1 MEYKWTVLTV
11 TTVGVLMAG
20 IDGRIVVIGLPQVA
34 AALGADAEQ
43 AIWFTQSYV
52 LGSTIA
58 LLFIGRV
65 TDIFGRVKVY
75 TLGFTVFTIGSAL
88 TSLSQVPDH
97 VVVFRMVQGLG
108 SAVLFTN
115 SAALITDATP
125 VNELGLS
132 LGINQVAYR
141 LGSMLGLTFSGL
153 VLTYLD
159 WRALFYVNVPI
170 GIFGTFWAHRR
181 LREIATLERGAP
193 MDWEG
198 FATFTASISF
208 FLLALTFAAYGS
220 AEYPV
225 VESLIAVSFIALAAF
240 LLLERR
246 TKSPLLDLSL
256 LGIREFTGG
265 VVAQLLNAVSWGAVL
280 LLLSIYLQLIRGLP
294 PFQAG
299 LALLPFDL
307 SFLAVGPISGRLS
320 DRFGHVPFTTA
331 GLSLM
336 SLSLYLLS
344 MTNAFTPYLQI
355 AVDFII
361 FGAGIGL
368 FSSPNIRS
376 ILGAGPPQRRGIASG
391 FRATFFFVGFTL
403 SFNLAILVMTLSVP
417 YSVITAVITSFNS
430 PAIGVPEKVLFTTAL
445 SRAYQW
451 FAVLNATAIV
461 PSLLRGK
468 RDAAATSRG
477 SSSIP
482 SNELSAPSTERSSS
496 VLPFSLRP
504 SALRNLTGMLI
515 GKTRRRNRFNPR
527 IFRPESRRK
536 KRWRQSFRST

>member
-75 TLGFTVFTIGSAL
+75 TFGFTVFTIGSAL
-88 TSLSQVPDH
+88 TSLSQAPDH
-97 VVVFRMVQGLG
+97 VIVFRMVQGLG

-153 VLTYLD
+153 ILTYLD

-170 GIFGTFWAHRR
+170 GIFGTYWAHRR
-181 LREIATLERGAP
+181 LKEIARLEIGAP

-198 FATFTASISF
+198 FAAFTVSITS
-208 FLLALTFAAYGS
+208 FLLALTFAAYGT
-220 AEYPV
+220 AEYSL
-225 VESLIAVSFIALAAF
+225 VESLTAVSFIALVAF
-240 LLLERR
+240 LLRERR
-246 TKSPLLDLSL
+246 TKSPLLDISL
-256 LGIREFTGG
+256 LRSRECTRG
-265 VVAQLLNAVSWGAVL
+265 VVAQMVTAVSWGAVL
-280 LLLSIYLQLIRGLP
+280 LLLSIYLQLVRGLA

-307 SFLAVGPISGRLS
+307 SFLMVGPISGRLS
-320 DRFGHVPFTTA
+320 DRFGHVLFTTT
-331 GLSLM
+331 GLALM
-336 SLSLYLLS
+336 SVSLYLLS
-344 MTNAFTPYLQI
+344 LTSAFTPYPQI
-355 AVDFII
+355 AVDLII

-368 FSSPNIRS
+368 FSSPNISS
-376 ILGAGPPQRRGIASG
+376 IMGSVPPQRRGIASG

-403 SFNLAILVMTLSVP
+403 SFNLAILIMTLTVP

-430 PAIGVPEKVLFTTAL
+430 PAVSEVDKGLVTTAL

-451 FAVLNATAIV
+451 FAVLNTTAIV
-461 PSLLRGK
+461 PSLLRGR
-468 RDAAATSRG
+468 RDAAAATSRG
-477 SSSIP
+477 VVVSP
-482 SNELSAPSTERSSS
+482 VE
-496 VLPFSLRP
+496 
-504 SALRNLTGMLI
+504 
-515 GKTRRRNRFNPR
+515 
-527 IFRPESRRK
+527 
-536 KRWRQSFRST
+536 

>member
-88 TSLSQVPDH
+88 TSLSLAPEH
-97 VVVFRMVQGLG
+97 VIVFRMVQGLG

-125 VNELGLS
+125 V
-132 LGINQVAYR
+132 IQ
-141 LGSMLGLTFSGL
+141 
-153 VLTYLD
+153 
-159 WRALFYVNVPI
+159 
-170 GIFGTFWAHRR
+170 
-181 LREIATLERGAP
+181 
-193 MDWEG
+193 
-198 FATFTASISF
+198 
-208 FLLALTFAAYGS
+208 
-220 AEYPV
+220 
-225 VESLIAVSFIALAAF
+225 SLIAVSFIALVAF

-320 DRFGHVPFTTA
+320 DRFGHVPFTTT
-331 GLSLM
+331 GLFLM

-344 MTNAFTPYLQI
+344 MTNSFTPYLQI
-355 AVDFII
+355 AVDLII

-368 FSSPNIRS
+368 FSSPNISS
-376 ILGAGPPQRRGIASG
+376 IMGSVPPQRRGIASG

-496 VLPFSLRP
+496 GFPFSLRP

-515 GKTRRRNRFNPR
+515 VKTRRRNRFNPR
-527 IFRPESRRK
+527 IFRP
-536 KRWRQSFRST
+536 

>member
-88 TSLSQVPDH
+88 TSLSQTPDH
-97 VVVFRMVQGLG
+97 VILFRMVQGLG

-125 VNELGLS
+125 VSELGLS
-132 LGINQVAYR
+132 LGINQIAYR
-141 LGSMLGLTFSGL
+141 MGSMLGLTFSGL
-153 VLTYLD
+153 ILTFLD

-181 LREIATLERGAP
+181 LKEIGRLERGAP
-193 MDWEG
+193 MDWQG
-198 FATFTASISF
+198 FVTFTASITT

-220 AEYPV
+220 AEYSLV
-225 VESLIAVSFIALAAF
+225 DSLIGISFIALVAF
-240 LLLERR
+240 LRRERR

-256 LGIREFTGG
+256 LRIREFTGG

-280 LLLSIYLQLIRGLP
+280 LLLSIYLQLVRGLA

-299 LALLPFDL
+299 LALLPFDI
-307 SFLAVGPISGRLS
+307 SFLIVGPISGRLS
-320 DRFGHVPFTTA
+320 DRFGHVPFTTT

-336 SLSLYLLS
+336 SLSLYLFS
-344 MTNAFTPYLQI
+344 TTNAFTPYLQI
-355 AVDFII
+355 ALDLII

-368 FSSPNIRS
+368 FSSPNISS
-376 ILGAGPPQRRGIASG
+376 IMGSVPPQRRGIASG
-391 FRATFFFVGFTL
+391 FRATFFFIGFTL
-403 SFNLAILVMTLSVP
+403 SFNLAILIMTLTVP
-417 YSVITAVITSFNS
+417 YTLITAVITSFNS
-430 PAIGVPEKVLFTTAL
+430 PAISEADKVLFTTAL

-451 FAVLNATAIV
+451 FAVLNTTAIF
-461 PSLLRGK
+461 PSLLRG
-468 RDAAATSRG
+468 RRPAAASQRVVV
-477 SSSIP
+477 
-482 SNELSAPSTERSSS
+482 APVE
-496 VLPFSLRP
+496 
-504 SALRNLTGMLI
+504 
-515 GKTRRRNRFNPR
+515 
-527 IFRPESRRK
+527 
-536 KRWRQSFRST
+536 

>member
-58 LLFIGRV
+58 LLFIGRI

-88 TSLSQVPDH
+88 TSLAQTPQH
-97 VVVFRMVQGLG
+97 VIVFRMVQGLG

-153 VLTYLD
+153 ILTFLD

-181 LREIATLERGAP
+181 LKEIARLERGAP
-193 MDWEG
+193 MDWQG
-198 FATFTASISF
+198 FAAFTVSITSL
-208 FLLALTFAAYGS
+208 LLALTFAVYGS
-220 AEYPV
+220 AGYSV
-225 VESLIAVSFIALAAF
+225 FDILTAVSFIALIAF
-240 LLLERR
+240 VLRERR

-256 LGIREFTGG
+256 LRIREFTGG
-265 VVAQLLNAVSWGAVL
+265 VVAQLVNAVSWGAVL
-280 LLLSIYLQLIRGLP
+280 LLLSIYLQLIRGLA

-299 LALLPFDL
+299 LALVPFDI
-307 SFLAVGPISGRLS
+307 SFLLVGPISGRLS
-320 DRFGHVPFTTA
+320 DRFGQLSFTTA

-336 SLSLYLLS
+336 SVSLYLFS
-344 MTNAFTPYLQI
+344 FTNAFTPYSQI
-355 AVDFII
+355 AVDLII

-368 FSSPNIRS
+368 FSSPNISS
-376 ILGAGPPQRRGIASG
+376 IMGSVPPQRRGIASG

-403 SFNLAILVMTLSVP
+403 SFNLAILIMTLTVP
-417 YSVITAVITSFNS
+417 YAVITAVITSFNS
-430 PAIGVPEKVLFTTAL
+430 PAITEGDKVLFTVAL
-445 SRAYQW
+445 SKAYQW
-451 FAVLNATAIV
+451 FAVLNTTAIF
-461 PSLLRGK
+461 PSLLRG
-468 RDAAATSRG
+468 RRAAAATHQRV
-477 SSSIP
+477 IV
-482 SNELSAPSTERSSS
+482 APVE
-496 VLPFSLRP
+496 
-504 SALRNLTGMLI
+504 
-515 GKTRRRNRFNPR
+515 
-527 IFRPESRRK
+527 
-536 KRWRQSFRST
+536 

>member
-65 TDIFGRVKVY
+65 SDIFGRVKVY
-75 TLGFTVFTIGSAL
+75 TLGFTLFTIGSAL
-88 TSLSQVPDH
+88 TSLSLAPEH
-97 VVVFRMVQGLG
+97 VIVFRMVQGLG

-181 LREIATLERGAP
+181 LREIATLESGAP

-198 FATFTASISF
+198 FATFTASISS

-225 VESLIAVSFIALAAF
+225 VESLIAVSFIALVAF

-246 TKSPLLDLSL
+246 TKSPQPAQDQGVHGRRRGAAAERRL
-256 LGIREFTGG
+256 LGRRPSPSQHISPANPRTPP
-265 VVAQLLNAVSWGAVL
+265 LSSWPGAPPLRPL
-280 LLLSIYLQLIRGLP
+280 LLG
-294 PFQAG
+294 G
-299 LALLPFDL
+299 
-307 SFLAVGPISGRLS
+307 GS
-320 DRFGHVPFTTA
+320 DKRP
-331 GLSLM
+331 
-336 SLSLYLLS
+336 
-344 MTNAFTPYLQI
+344 
-355 AVDFII
+355 
-361 FGAGIGL
+361 
-368 FSSPNIRS
+368 
-376 ILGAGPPQRRGIASG
+376 
-391 FRATFFFVGFTL
+391 TL
-403 SFNLAILVMTLSVP
+403 
-417 YSVITAVITSFNS
+417 
-430 PAIGVPEKVLFTTAL
+430 
-445 SRAYQW
+445 
-451 FAVLNATAIV
+451 
-461 PSLLRGK
+461 
-468 RDAAATSRG
+468 
-477 SSSIP
+477 
-482 SNELSAPSTERSSS
+482 
-496 VLPFSLRP
+496 
-504 SALRNLTGMLI
+504 
-515 GKTRRRNRFNPR
+515 
-527 IFRPESRRK
+527 
-536 KRWRQSFRST
+536 